1 MKNLFL
7 KLYFCKIS
15 DSEEIIFL
23 IKHAVYMYIVVLPLL
38 QKFDVYLQNLTNFMM
53 WNMKKRKHDEA
64 AV

>member
-38 QKFDVYLQNLTNFMM
+38 QKFDVYLQNLTIFMM